1 MAKTKPSNGDIW
13 DRHKKSYKAFMKN
26 VLKKKKTSKT
36 KTNLKK
42 KLVKCVA
49 SKVDKI

>member
-1 MAKTKPSNGDIW
+1 MAKTKPSNSEFW
-13 DRHKKSYKAFMKN
+13 DKHKTSYKKFMKN